1 MAYLFLV
8 RPVRLVIIAILLI
21 GATSFGSADDDI
33 TKYAQWITGDM
44 LLKDGILAFRADKR
58 VEGNR
63 TGDIVLVGPTKDGA
77 NTMGPL
83 LMRSAERHLKV
94 RLYGVLQKTSTSF
107 PGHHGKLPSVQFI
120 VWKIHLPTDPD
131 DLPPGEKVMFG
142 PKDKIEGYKVQLKQ
156 P

>member
-1 MAYLFLV
+1 MRTL
-8 RPVRLVIIAILLI
+8 IITVLLI
-21 GATSFGSADDDI
+21 AATSFGSTDDDI

-44 LLKDGILAFRADKR
+44 LLKDGVLAFRADKPIQ
-58 VEGNR
+58 GNR
-63 TGDIVLVGPTKDGA
+63 TGDVVLVGPNRDGV

-83 LMRSAERHLKV
+83 LMRAAERRLKV
-94 RLYGVLQKTSTSF
+94 RLYGVLQKTSTSL

-131 DLPPGEKVMFG
+131 DLPPGEKLIFG
-142 PKDKIEGYKVQLKQ
+142 PKDKIDGYKVQLKQ